1 MAEVAATVPAT
12 LGETAVPAAVGRG
25 RGKAKGRGKFKA
37 KGKGKKKQ
45 GGVQT
50 PKEPKAPKVNL
61 RAQVEMEIGNRD
73 IEEVIKEARAKVEE
87 LKAAVA
93 AAQDDE
99 IKFEKEIGAGKLAM
113 EQASAKVDECVHKET
128 LALEVLKDVKRG
140 LIEAQKTTSAMR
152 LAAGE
157 EDKALDVLKNAG
169 EDSKK
174 EADLLK
180 EKADAQAAK
189 EAAKKAYN
197 EAILKA
203 KQVAEEIKNKRT
215 ALALTDDPE
224 AAERA
229 KAEAERAAVEEKA
242 RKEAKSLVAKA
253 DAELKAENKQLER
266 DRAQRDKERAKA
278 FKDAAGLGS
287 KKRAISV
294 APSPAKAAKMQDV
307 D

>member
-1 MAEVAATVPAT
+1 MT
-12 LGETAVPAAVGRG
+12 LGETAVPAAAGRG

-37 KGKGKKKQ
+37 KAKGKKNVAA
-45 GGVQT
+45 GGA
-50 PKEPKAPKVNL
+50 PKEPKVPKVSL
-61 RAQVEMEIGNRD
+61 RAQVEAEIGNRD
-73 IEEVIKEARAKVEE
+73 MEEVIKEARAKVEE

-93 AAQDDE
+93 SAQDDE
-99 IKFEKEIGAGKLAM
+99 LKFEKDIGAGKIAM
-113 EQASAKVDECVHKET
+113 GEASAKVDECVHKET

-140 LIEAQKTTSAMR
+140 LIEAQKKTSALR
-152 LAAGE
+152 LAAGD

-203 KQVAEEIKNKRT
+203 KQVAEEIKNKRS

-242 RKEAKSLVAKA
+242 RKEAMSVIAKA
-253 DAELKAENKQLER
+253 DADLKAENKQLER
-266 DRAQRDKERAKA
+266 ERAERDKMRAKA
-278 FKDAAGLGS
+278 FKEAAGLGS
-287 KKRAISV
+287 KKRAISNGV
-294 APSPAKAAKMQDV
+294 AASPAKAAKMQDV

>member
-1 MAEVAATVPAT
+1 MAEVAAMT
-12 LGETAVPAAVGRG
+12 LGETAVPAAAGRG

-37 KGKGKKKQ
+37 KAKGKKNVAA
-45 GGVQT
+45 GGA
-50 PKEPKAPKVNL
+50 PKEPKVPKVSL
-61 RAQVEMEIGNRD
+61 RAQVEAEIGNRD
-73 IEEVIKEARAKVEE
+73 MEEVIKEARAKVEE

-93 AAQDDE
+93 SAQDDE
-99 IKFEKEIGAGKLAM
+99 LKFEKDIGAGKIAM
-113 EQASAKVDECVHKET
+113 GEASAKVDECVHKET

-140 LIEAQKTTSAMR
+140 LIEAQKKTSALR
-152 LAAGE
+152 LAAGD

-203 KQVAEEIKNKRT
+203 KQVAEEIKNKRS

-242 RKEAKSLVAKA
+242 RKEAMSVIAKA
-253 DAELKAENKQLER
+253 DADLKAENKQLER
-266 DRAQRDKERAKA
+266 ERAERDKMRAKA
-278 FKDAAGLGS
+278 FKEAAGLGS
-287 KKRAISV
+287 KKRAISNGV
-294 APSPAKAAKMQDV
+294 AASPAKAAKMQDV